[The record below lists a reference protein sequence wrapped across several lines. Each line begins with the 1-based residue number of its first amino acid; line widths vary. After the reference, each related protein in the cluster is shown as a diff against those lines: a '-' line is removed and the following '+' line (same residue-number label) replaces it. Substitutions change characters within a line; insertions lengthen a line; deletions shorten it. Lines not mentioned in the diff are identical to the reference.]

1 MNGVRLP
8 GGVPEDELGSQS
20 LILGREGGAL
30 WHLVYVKQGTA
41 SNARQLFPQLCAW
54 LVGSLSDILPK

>member
-30 WHLVYVKQGTA
+30 WHPGYVKQGTA

>member
-8 GGVPEDELGSQS
+8 GGVPEAELGSQS
-20 LILGREGGAL
+20 PTLGCEGGAL
-30 WHLVYVKQGTA
+30 WRAGYVKQGMA